1 MMSVFKSEESKRA
14 IRARYDEILSSFP
27 FEKRYVETS
36 FGKTFML
43 ESGKKEGPALV
54 LLHGSCSNSAFWF
67 GEMTAFSP
75 LFHVLAVDIL
85 GEAGNSEDVRPPLDG
100 DGYADWLNEVLNA
113 LGIERAAVMG
123 NSLGSF
129 MALKFAVKYPGRV
142 TKLALIAPAGLS
154 AQNEEFIEMAK
165 KSGGGELTADSPVS
179 EGVELPPQVLEF
191 INLILSGYNP
201 VTEVLPLFSDGELQ
215 RLTMPVLMV
224 AGERD
229 VMLDAPG
236 AAARLKAL
244 LPCAEIHLLEGIG
257 HMVVSALEYAHPFLT
272 K

>member
-1 MMSVFKSEESKRA
+1 MSVFKSEESKRA
-14 IRARYDEILSSFP
+14 IRARYDEILSGFP
-27 FEKRYVETS
+27 FVKRYVDTKL
-36 FGKTFML
+36 GKTFLL
-43 ESGKKEGPALV
+43 EAGQRDGPALV

-67 GEMTAFSP
+67 GELTALSP
-75 LFHVLAVDIL
+75 IFHMFAVDIL
-85 GEAGNSEDVRPPLDG
+85 GEAGNSEDVRLPLEG
-100 DGYADWLNEVLNA
+100 DGYADWLYEVLDQC
-113 LGIERAAVMG
+113 GIERAAVMG

-142 TKLALIAPAGLS
+142 EKLVLIAPAGLS

-165 KSGGGELTADSPVS
+165 KDGGGKMTADNPVA
-179 EGVELPPQVLEF
+179 EGAQLPPPVLEF
-191 INLILSGYNP
+191 INLILAGYNP
-201 VTEVLPLFSDGELQ
+201 VTSVLPLFTDGELL

-236 AAARLKAL
+236 AAARLKTL
-244 LPCAEIHLLEGIG
+244 LPEAEIHLLEGIG
-257 HMVVSALEYAHPFLT
+257 HMVVSALEYAHPFLV